1 MGISK
6 ESSYWHESNEEKKI
20 MRISFGQIVDAVI
33 KREGGL
39 VNDSSDKG
47 GLTKYGISQRAFPK
61 EDISSINEAKA
72 KHLYLTHYWRPCK
85 AEKLPEA
92 IRETYFDMV
101 VNMGQSRGVKLLQEA
116 CNQKGS
122 DLIVD
127 GLIGPKTLKAA
138 KRLEKERLTA
148 FRVLHYAKIVLN
160 DSSQMKFY
168 YGWYRRSIEI

>member
-1 MGISK
+1 
-6 ESSYWHESNEEKKI
+6 
-20 MRISFGQIVDAVI
+20 MRISFGDVVDAVI

-72 KHLYLTHYWRPCK
+72 KKLYLTHYWRPCK
-85 AEKLPEA
+85 VERLPEA
-92 IRETYFDMV
+92 IREAYFDMV
-101 VNMGQSRGVKLLQEA
+101 VNMGQGRAVKLLQQA

-127 GLIGPKTLKAA
+127 GLIGPKTIKAS
-138 KRLEKERLTA
+138 KRLEKDRLTA

>member
-1 MGISK
+1 MVIGK
-6 ESSYWHESNEEKKI
+6 ESPCWHEGDEEEKV
-20 MRISFGQIVDAVI
+20 MRITFGDVVDAVI

-61 EDISSINEAKA
+61 EDISSINEAQA
-72 KHLYLTHYWRPCK
+72 KKLYLTHYWRPCK
-85 AEKLPEA
+85 VERLPEA
-92 IRETYFDMV
+92 IREAYFDMV
-101 VNMGQSRGVKLLQEA
+101 VNMGQGRAVKLLQQA

-127 GLIGPKTLKAA
+127 GLIGPKTIKAS
-138 KRLEKERLTA
+138 KRLEKDRLTA

-160 DSSQMKFY
+160 NSSQMKFY

>member
-6 ESSYWHESNEEKKI
+6 EGAHWHESNEEKKI
-20 MRISFGQIVDAVI
+20 MRISFGQIVDAVL

-39 VNDSSDKG
+39 VNDSSDRG

-85 AEKLPEA
+85 AEKLPEK
-92 IRETYFDMV
+92 IRETYFDIV
-101 VNMGQSRGVKLLQEA
+101 VNMGQSRAVKLLQQA

-127 GLIGPKTLKAA
+127 GLIGPKTIKAA
-138 KRLEKERLTA
+138 KRLEKDRLTA
-148 FRVLHYAKIVLN
+148 FRVLYYAKIVLN